1 MANQRQIDIYSAGCA
16 VCEDAVKMVRDMA
29 CPSCNI
35 TIRDMTDPEVSNKAR
50 SLGIKTVPAVVID
63 DQLADCC
70 STAGIN
76 ADTLRAAGIG
86 SPLS

>member
-16 VCEDAVKMVRDMA
+16 VCEDTVKLVEDLA

-35 TIRDMTDPEVSNKAR
+35 TVKDMTDFDVSSEAR

-63 DQLADCC
+63 GQLASCC
-70 STAGIN
+70 SAGGPD
-76 ADTLRAAGIG
+76 ADALRAAGIG

>member
-35 TIRDMTDPEVSNKAR
+35 TVRDMTDPEVSSKAKG
-50 SLGIKTVPAVVID
+50 LGIKTVPAIVID

-70 STAGIN
+70 SAAGIS
-76 ADTLRAAGIG
+76 ADTLRAAGVG